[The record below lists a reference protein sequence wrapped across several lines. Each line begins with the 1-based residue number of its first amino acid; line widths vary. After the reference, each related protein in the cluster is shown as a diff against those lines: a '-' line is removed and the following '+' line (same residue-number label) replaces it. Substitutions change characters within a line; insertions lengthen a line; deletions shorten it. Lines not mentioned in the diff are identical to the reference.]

1 MWKVRMYMNT
11 GFNSLNVPDSETT
24 LNTAAESY
32 TDFDVIDCLQRYFL
46 DTITIRAFEDQIIHG
61 DYLKIWDPQNV
72 SHYAF
77 YSITGYNMTSG
88 DTIQL
93 GVVMDPLLTC
103 GGVDNIDFLDG
114 MTSRYNAG
122 DTRMMNTRDVE
133 DDPLLIPR
141 QLHLMCLG
149 EYFGD
154 EYDQYSQGGVYI
166 GGSINLMIGSMYPV
180 FTPDKLKIE
189 SAVSVVETAG
199 TYEGTIASKPI
210 ISVDGGW
217 PTGMGSGISTPVTL
231 NYGEGITNSFYTTDG
246 NYYWNVESKQSS
258 GINTYG
264 ALLQSCKKLIE
275 YGRSDVI
282 SSAYFVPAKLTKQN
296 MTVAWPD
303 PSEKS
308 KPLNAIIICKMVD
321 PADVNSA
328 YFIYSVTDR
337 DALRK
342 DLTSFYTRVGYTVKN
357 KRALMGKNFN
367 FTFAL
372 RDSGKTVEVDPQ
384 QLSYKSY
391 GGDRIPEIKVSVDLR
406 PSGHVEYGICTEQD
420 ASWTRPPHIILKGSM
435 WEQANLTAMAASGV
449 AINASNFESSQ
460 KLKEE
465 ALAVNLAY
473 TLTSQTYGV
482 KGYMPHNAVPA
493 GFNASYLE
501 EAYKSRQSA
510 FGGEVGGGYIMS
522 NAATTMSGDAAAG
535 NPFSKMYFDRD
546 VERAQEKQEFI
557 NANYSNPQVIVSG
570 GGGSTIETGHGMLLY
585 RSLPSEDD
593 IKRFDR
599 ILNQFGCKI
608 TVPIHKNQLKCRTLY
623 NYIEASSVSVKCDA
637 VPKAVR
643 NDLGSLLSH
652 GLRIWHTDPKD
663 HSYTEENAWVSG
675 IIDQ

>member
-11 GFNSLNVPDSETT
+11 GFNSLNVPDSEAT
-24 LNTAAESY
+24 LNTAADSY
-32 TDFDVIDCLQRYFL
+32 TDFDAIDCLQRYFL

-61 DYLKIWDPQNV
+61 DYLKIWDTNNTNR
-72 SHYAF
+72 YAF

-114 MTSRYNAG
+114 VTNRYNASNNKI
-122 DTRMMNTRDVE
+122 DARNVE
-133 DDPLLIPR
+133 DDPMLIPR
-141 QLHLMCLG
+141 NIHLMCLG

-154 EYDQYSQGGVYI
+154 EYDSYSPGGIYI
-166 GGSINLMIGSMYPV
+166 GGSNNLMVASMYPI
-180 FTPDKLKIE
+180 FTPDKLKIK
-189 SAVSVVETAG
+189 SAVSVVETQG

-217 PTGMGSGISTPVTL
+217 PTGMGEGESTPVTV
-231 NYGEGITNSFYTTDG
+231 NYGDTMTNSLYTTDG
-246 NYYWNVESKQSS
+246 NYYWNVPSLQSS
-258 GINTYG
+258 GIGTYG
-264 ALLQSCKKLIE
+264 NLLRACRKLIE

-282 SSAYFVPAKLTKQN
+282 SAAYFVPAKLTKQGRS
-296 MTVAWPD
+296 VQWPD
-303 PSEKS
+303 ESNKS
-308 KPLNAIIICKMVD
+308 RPLNGIYICKMLD
-321 PADVNSA
+321 PEGFNSA
-328 YFIYSVTDR
+328 YFVYSVTNK

-342 DLTSFYTRVGYTVKN
+342 DLTSFYTGVGYTVKN

-384 QLSYKSY
+384 QLQYKTY
-391 GGDRIPEIKVSVDLR
+391 NGDKIPEIRVSVDLR

-420 ASWTRPPHIILKGSM
+420 ASWTRPPHIILKGAT
-435 WEQANLTAMAASGV
+435 WEQANLAAMAASGV
-449 AINASNFESSQ
+449 ALNAEKYELNQ

-465 ALAVNLAY
+465 QLSVNL
-473 TLTSQTYGV
+473 SYGV
-482 KGYMPHNAVPA
+482 TEGAYGYQGYFPHNAFSA
-493 GFNASYLE
+493 GNKAAMLE
-501 EAYKSRQSA
+501 DALTSRQRA
-510 FGGEVGGGYIMS
+510 FGSEYGADYIMG
-522 NAATTMSGDAAAG
+522 NAAFLMSGDAAAG

-546 VERAQEKQEFI
+546 VERMQEKQEFI
-557 NANYSNPQVIVSG
+557 NANYSNPQVIISG
-570 GGGSTIETGHGMLLY
+570 GGGCTLETGHGMLLY

-593 IKRFDR
+593 VKRFDR
-599 ILNQFGCKI
+599 ILNQFGVKI
-608 TVPIHKNQLKCRTLY
+608 TVPINKNQLKCRTLY
-623 NYIEASSVSVKCDA
+623 NYIEASSVSVKCDS

-663 HSYTEENAWVSG
+663 HNYTEENAWVSG